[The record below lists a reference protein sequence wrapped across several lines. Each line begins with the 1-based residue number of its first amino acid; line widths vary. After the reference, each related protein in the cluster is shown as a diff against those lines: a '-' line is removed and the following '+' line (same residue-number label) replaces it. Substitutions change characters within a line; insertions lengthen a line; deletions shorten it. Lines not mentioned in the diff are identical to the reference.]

1 MADKK
6 ISQLTPATTPL
17 GGAEVLPIVQ
27 AGATVKASISNV
39 QTAPYSAGTTN
50 GVTYL
55 NGSKVLTSGAAL
67 TFDGTNLGLGVTPSA
82 WGSNFK
88 AIQLGDQGSLSYSP
102 NDLVLGV
109 NAYRDATNWKYLI
122 STYAPIYEINSG
134 LGYHAWYTTAS
145 GTAGSPIT
153 FIQALTLNA
162 SADLKV
168 EVGNIVQGT
177 AAKGINFTANTPRAG
192 MTSQLLN
199 WYEEGTWT
207 PVLTPSTSGSITLTS
222 PTNSMRYTRVGRLVT
237 LTGLIDVASVSSP
250 VGDLRLTGIPFNV
263 GGSGAGSVS
272 VYGLG
277 TTSTATAYQVLV
289 DSGSAT
295 TVFIRG
301 YNAGSQVAT
310 VANNVQGG
318 SGFYLTIQYT
328 V

>member
-1 MADKK
+1 VGNQD
-6 ISQLTPATTPL
+6 T
-17 GGAEVLPIVQ
+17 GASAVSGIGFE
-27 AGATVKASISNV
+27 
-39 QTAPYSAGTTN
+39 SAGGGWQLDVPPDVTTFVNPLIGKFN
-50 GVTYL
+50 GTE
-55 NGSKVLTSGAAL
+55 KFRFTA
-67 TFDGTNLGLGVTPSA
+67 DGNYVP
-82 WGSNFK
+82 
-88 AIQLGDQGSLSYSP
+88 
-102 NDLVLGV
+102 
-109 NAYRDATNWKYLI
+109 
-122 STYAPIYEINSG
+122 
-134 LGYHAWYTTAS
+134 
-145 GTAGSPIT
+145 
-153 FIQALTLNA
+153 
-162 SADLKV
+162 
-168 EVGNIVQGT
+168 GT
-177 AAKGINFTANTPRAG
+177 AAKGVNFTANTPAAG

-250 VGDLRLTGIPFNV
+250 VGDLRLTGIPFNI

-301 YNAGSQVAT
+301 YDAGSQVAT

>member
-1 MADKK
+1 MSALGV
-6 ISQLTPATTPL
+6 SVAAPAT
-17 GGAEVLPIVQ
+17 GVSV
-27 AGATVKASISNV
+27 
-39 QTAPYSAGTTN
+39 AGTTAFTWV
-50 GVTYL
+50 GGGTSSALVTI
-55 NGSKVLTSGAAL
+55 
-67 TFDGTNLGLGVTPSA
+67 GT
-82 WGSNFK
+82 
-88 AIQLGDQGSLSYSP
+88 Q
-102 NDLVLGV
+102 
-109 NAYRDATNWKYLI
+109 
-122 STYAPIYEINSG
+122 
-134 LGYHAWYTTAS
+134 
-145 GTAGSPIT
+145 GTAGSSLFVNTPSLNSSFASGLAIDGT
-153 FIQALTLNA
+153 YPGGTGISVINVKAVGVQSGGGYGSDLAFHTASGVTLTEQMRIS
-162 SADLKV
+162 SA
-168 EVGNIVQGT
+168 GNIT
-177 AAKGINFTANTPRAG
+177 ASTGNVVINTALKGINFTANTNAPG
-192 MTSQLLN
+192 MTSELLN

-207 PVLTPSTSGSITLTS
+207 PVFTPSTSGSITLTS

-250 VGDLRLTGIPFNV
+250 VGDLRLTGIPFNI

-328 V
+328 A

>member
-1 MADKK
+1 MADLK
-6 ISQLTPATTPL
+6 ISQLTGASTPL
-17 GGAEVLPIVQ
+17 AGTEVVPLVQ
-27 AGATVKASISNV
+27 SSTTKKVSVANLTAGRTVDVAVLLANSTSVDGNWKV
-39 QTAPYSAGTTN
+39 QT
-50 GVTYL
+50 
-55 NGSKVLTSGAAL
+55 
-67 TFDGTNLGLGVTPSA
+67 
-82 WGSNFK
+82 
-88 AIQLGDQGSLSYSP
+88 
-102 NDLVLGV
+102 
-109 NAYRDATNWKYLI
+109 
-122 STYAPIYEINSG
+122 
-134 LGYHAWYTTAS
+134 
-145 GTAGSPIT
+145 
-153 FIQALTLNA
+153 NA
-162 SADLKV
+162 SASGLAGIGVNNNGGYGAYLIYDNSGRYAGGGAAIRNIANTPIYI
-168 EVGNIVQGT
+168 ETNNTIVGQFDTSGNYVPAT
-177 AAKGINFTANTPRAG
+177 AGKGINFTANTNAPG
-192 MTSQLLN
+192 MTSELLN

-295 TVFIRG
+295 TMFIRG